1 MQFPQNFY
9 AIYSMFPQNIHLH
22 IYLFRKVDTCKYKKP
37 HSLHQRNAVE
47 NDVYLK
53 KIINYSV
60 FD

>member
-22 IYLFRKVDTCKYKKP
+22 IYLLRKVDTCKYKKTAL
-37 HSLHQRNAVE
+37 SLHQRNAVE

-53 KIINYSV
+53 KI
-60 FD
+60 F